1 MSLISPPHASNQEEF
16 AFELAL
22 CSHLETTTEWVI
34 SRQLGA
40 AVVHPGRRIIDIC
53 GVIPGSSFDTRSM
66 ITDERIPERAI
77 AGPAGV
83 GTSVRRSDAIDGSPQ
98 TTEAA
103 IEQALAADFF
113 TIEHQNGQEHI
124 RQTTRYP
131 TGWFDQI
138 IGIEN
143 KPDLKRP
150 GELTRQLQVD
160 ISLGLF
166 DAVILATKTHV
177 TRAHLNRIPDAV
189 GVWQFDPDTA
199 DRTIIKQS
207 TKLAT
212 GTPGIELGSDQSDHT
227 EIHPVG
233 SEKKARARRR
243 VAERAYGKG
252 WRNYPLPSCA
262 HAETQPD
269 GRPYCAE
276 FNCVINPA
284 QSCDT
289 ECPAYTHAE
298 PPRCNSDGLR
308 DERSPWHSDPPGVR
322 HRQSGLDRFR

>member
-22 CSHLETTTEWVI
+22 CSHLETATEWVI

-227 EIHPVG
+227 EIHPVS

>member
-227 EIHPVG
+227 EIHPVS

-298 PPRCNSDGLR
+298 PPRCNSDELR

>member
-83 GTSVRRSDAIDGSPQ
+83 GSSVRRSDAIDGSPQ

-150 GELTRQLQVD
+150 GGLTRQLQVD

-227 EIHPVG
+227 EIHPVS

>member
-160 ISLGLF
+160 ISLGVF

-227 EIHPVG
+227 EIHPVS

>member
-138 IGIEN
+138 IAIEN

-227 EIHPVG
+227 EIHPVS

>member
-1 MSLISPPHASNQEEF
+1 MPHASNQEEF

-22 CSHLETTTEWVI
+22 CSYLETTTEWVL

-40 AVVHPGRRIIDIC
+40 AAVNPGRRIIDIC
-53 GVIPGSSFDTRSM
+53 GVVPGSSFDTRSM

-83 GTSVRRSDAIDGSPQ
+83 GTSVRRSDAVDASPQ
-98 TTEAA
+98 TTKAV

-113 TIEHQNGQEHI
+113 TIEHHNGYEHI

-131 TGWFDQI
+131 TEWFDRI

-189 GVWQFDPDTA
+189 GVWQFNPDT
-199 DRTIIKQS
+199 DNRTIIRQPAE
-207 TKLAT
+207 LAT

-227 EIHPVG
+227 EIHPV
-233 SEKKARARRR
+233 SSKEKTRARRR
-243 VAERAYGKG
+243 IAERAYGKG
-252 WRNYPLPSCA
+252 WRNYTLPSCA

-269 GRPYCAE
+269 GRPYCTE
-276 FNCVINPA
+276 FDCVINPA

-289 ECPAYTHAE
+289 ECPAHTHAE
-298 PPRCNSDGLR
+298 PPQYNKAKVR
-308 DERSPWHSDPPGVR
+308 DARSPWNHDPPGAR
-322 HRQSGLDRFR
+322 YRQSGLDRFK

>member
-22 CSHLETTTEWVI
+22 CSHLETATEWVI

-207 TKLAT
+207 TELAT

-227 EIHPVG
+227 EIHPVS
-233 SEKKARARRR
+233 SEEKARARRR

-298 PPRCNSDGLR
+298 PPRCNSDELR